1 MLSAFT
7 RSLPGL
13 VRRVSPRCFSPHRV
27 SPHRAGPRNF
37 RTRVPMLTLSF
48 SLAVSLTLSLA
59 LSTAFPREAHGQTAD
74 EETVTAIFNERLTT
88 GEMYYLLEDLSKN
101 IGPRLSGSE
110 GAERAVAWA
119 KEVMEGYGF
128 DRVYLQEVMVP
139 HWERGE
145 PEQVR
150 IVNVNE
156 GMIELT
162 ALAIGGSVPT
172 APVGLTAPVVVVHSL
187 EEVEELGREAVE
199 GKIVF
204 YNRRFDQTV
213 IATGPGYGGAVDQ
226 RTAGPSQAARFGAVG
241 VVIRSAG
248 SDFGDAPHTGGLRYL
263 EDVERIPAAALG
275 YQSADRLERALE
287 EQPEAMLYM
296 RLASKWHPDAL
307 SHNVIGEIRGSERPD
322 EIILVGGHLDSW
334 DVSEGAHDDGAGVVH
349 SIGVLRTFQKL
360 GIQPRHTI
368 RAVLFM
374 NEENG
379 LRGGLKYAEVAKET
393 GENHVIALES
403 DAGGFSPRGFGVSA
417 DDDVIERFRS
427 WLPLF
432 PQSTISYINKG
443 GGGADIG
450 PLRRETGTPTIGFN
464 PDSQRAFDYHHAP
477 TDVFEA
483 VNRRELELGGAS
495 IATLIYLIDKYG
507 LRDDM
512 AQ

>member
-1 MLSAFT
+1 ML
-7 RSLPGL
+7 
-13 VRRVSPRCFSPHRV
+13 SPHRGNM
-27 SPHRAGPRNF
+27 HGIAC
-37 RTRVPMLTLSF
+37 PMIARQAILGF
-48 SLAVSLTLSLA
+48 SLSLTLAAALA
-59 LSTAFPREAHGQTAD
+59 VTLAFSAAFPREIRAQTED
-74 EETVTAIFNERLTT
+74 EETVSAIFDERLTS
-88 GEMYYLLEDLSKN
+88 GEMYYLLEDLCKN

-139 HWERGE
+139 HWERGD

-150 IVNVNE
+150 IVNVE
-156 GMIELT
+156 GGMIELR
-162 ALAIGGSVPT
+162 ALAIGGSVAT
-172 APVGLTAPVVVVHSL
+172 APEGITAEVVVVHSVD
-187 EEVEELGREAVE
+187 EVDELGRDAIE

-204 YNRRFDQTV
+204 YNRPFDQTV
-213 IATGPGYGGAVDQ
+213 IGTGPGYGGAVTQ
-226 RTAGPSQAARFGAVG
+226 RSAGPSRAAMHGAVG
-241 VVIRSAG
+241 VVIRSVTSG
-248 SDFGDAPHTGGLRYL
+248 FDDEPHTGGLRYL

-275 YQSADRLERALE
+275 FQSADRLVEVLE
-287 EQPEAMLYM
+287 AQPDAQLYM
-296 RLASKWHPDAL
+296 HLSSKWHPDAL

-334 DVSEGAHDDGAGVVH
+334 DVAEGAHDDGAGTVH
-349 SIGVLRTFQKL
+349 AIGVLRTFMNL
-360 GIQPRHTI
+360 GIRPRHTI

-393 GENHVIALES
+393 GEKHVIALES
-403 DAGGFSPRGFGVSA
+403 DAGGFTPRGFGVTA
-417 DDDVIERFRS
+417 AADVIERFRS

-432 PQSTISYINKG
+432 PQNTISYINKG

-450 PLRRETGTPTIGFN
+450 PLRRETDTPTIGFI

-495 IATLIYLIDKYG
+495 IASLIYLIDKYG
-507 LRDDM
+507 LRDEK

>member
-7 RSLPGL
+7 GSLPGL
-13 VRRVSPRCFSPHRV
+13 ARRVSLRGVNPRRVSPRS
-27 SPHRAGPRNF
+27 F
-37 RTRVPMLTLSF
+37 RTRIPMRSLSF
-48 SLAVSLTLSLA
+48 SLAVSLALTLA
-59 LSTAFPREAHGQTAD
+59 LSTAFPREARAQTDD
-74 EETVTAIFNERLTT
+74 EQTVTAIFSERLTT
-88 GEMYYLLEDLSKN
+88 GEMYYLLEDLCKN

-139 HWERGE
+139 HWERGG

-150 IVNVNE
+150 IVNVDE
-156 GMIELT
+156 GMIELS

-296 RLASKWHPDAL
+296 RLDSKWHPDAL

-349 SIGVLRTFQKL
+349 SIGVLRTFQEL
-360 GIQPRHTI
+360 GIRPRHTI

-393 GENHVIALES
+393 GEKHLIALES
-403 DAGGFSPRGFGVSA
+403 DAGGFSPRGFGVTA

-432 PQSTISYINKG
+432 PQNTISYINKG

-450 PLRRETGTPTIGFN
+450 PLRRETGTPTIGFI

-507 LRDDM
+507 LRDEI

>member
-1 MLSAFT
+1 MLSPHQGNMHGIARKAILPYFL
-7 RSLPGL
+7 SLIL
-13 VRRVSPRCFSPHRV
+13 
-27 SPHRAGPRNF
+27 AA
-37 RTRVPMLTLSF
+37 TLAF
-48 SLAVSLTLSLA
+48 SLVISAV
-59 LSTAFPREAHGQTAD
+59 FPREVRAQTEAQTQALTQTED
-74 EETVTAIFNERLTT
+74 EQTVTAIFNERLTT
-88 GEMYYLLEDLSKN
+88 GEMYYLLEDLCKN

-139 HWERGE
+139 HWERGD

-150 IVNVNE
+150 IVDVE
-156 GMIELT
+156 DGMIELR

-172 APVGLTAPVVVVHSL
+172 APTGITAPVVVVHSI
-187 EEVEELGREAVE
+187 EEVEELGRDAIE

-204 YNRRFDQTV
+204 YNRAFDQTV
-213 IATGPGYGGAVDQ
+213 IGTGAGYGGAVGQ
-226 RTAGPSQAARFGAVG
+226 RSAGPSQAAKFGAVG
-241 VVIRSAG
+241 VVIRSVA
-248 SDFGDAPHTGGLRYL
+248 SNFDDAPHTGGLRYL
-263 EDVERIPAAALG
+263 SDVERIPAAALG
-275 YQSADRLERALE
+275 FQSADRLVRVLE
-287 EQPEAMLYM
+287 EQPDA
-296 RLASKWHPDAL
+296 RLFMHISSKWHPDAL

-334 DVSEGAHDDGAGVVH
+334 DVSEGAHDDGAGSVH
-349 SIGVLRTFQKL
+349 AIGVLRTFMKL
-360 GIQPRHTI
+360 GIRPRHTI

-379 LRGGLKYAEVAKET
+379 LRGGIKYAEVAKET
-393 GENHVIALES
+393 GEKHLIALES
-403 DAGGFSPRGFGVSA
+403 DAGGFSPRGFGASV
-417 DDDVIERFRS
+417 DDDVLERFRS

-432 PQSTISYINKG
+432 PQNTISYINKG

-450 PLRRETGTPTIGFN
+450 PLRRETGTPTIGFI

-507 LRDDM
+507 LKGEM

>member
-1 MLSAFT
+1 ML
-7 RSLPGL
+7 
-13 VRRVSPRCFSPHRV
+13 SPHRGNM
-27 SPHRAGPRNF
+27 HGIAC
-37 RTRVPMLTLSF
+37 PMIARQAILRF
-48 SLAVSLTLSLA
+48 SLSLTLAAALA
-59 LSTAFPREAHGQTAD
+59 VTLAFSAAFPREIRAQTED
-74 EETVTAIFNERLTT
+74 EETISAIFDERLTS
-88 GEMYYLLEDLSKN
+88 GEMYYLLEDLCKN

-128 DRVYLQEVMVP
+128 DRVYLQEVM
-139 HWERGE
+139 
-145 PEQVR
+145 
-150 IVNVNE
+150 
-156 GMIELT
+156 IELR
-162 ALAIGGSVPT
+162 ALAIGGSVAT
-172 APVGLTAPVVVVHSL
+172 APEGITAEVVVVHSVD
-187 EEVEELGREAVE
+187 EVDELGRDAIE

-204 YNRRFDQTV
+204 YNRPFDQTV
-213 IATGPGYGGAVDQ
+213 IGTGPGYGGAVTQ
-226 RTAGPSQAARFGAVG
+226 RSAGPSRAAMQGAVG
-241 VVIRSAG
+241 VVIRSVTSG
-248 SDFGDAPHTGGLRYL
+248 FDDAPHTGGLRYL

-275 YQSADRLERALE
+275 FQSADRLVEVLE
-287 EQPEAMLYM
+287 EQPDAQLYM
-296 RLASKWHPDAL
+296 HLSSKWHPDAL

-334 DVSEGAHDDGAGVVH
+334 DVAEGAHDDGAGTVH
-349 SIGVLRTFQKL
+349 AIGVLRTFMNL
-360 GIQPRHTI
+360 GIRPRHTI

-393 GENHVIALES
+393 GEKHLIALES
-403 DAGGFSPRGFGVSA
+403 DAGGFTPRGFGVSA

-432 PQSTISYINKG
+432 PQNTISYINKG

-450 PLRRETGTPTIGFN
+450 PLRRETDTPTIGFI

-495 IATLIYLIDKYG
+495 IASLIYLIDKYG
-507 LRDDM
+507 LRDEK

>member
-1 MLSAFT
+1 MLSKY
-7 RSLPGL
+7 PGSVSRGVL
-13 VRRVSPRCFSPHRV
+13 SGAARRAIPASF
-27 SPHRAGPRNF
+27 
-37 RTRVPMLTLSF
+37 LTLCIALPLAMAFSLGL
-48 SLAVSLTLSLA
+48 SLAVHQ
-59 LSTAFPREAHGQTAD
+59 EARAQTDD
-74 EETVTAIFNERLTT
+74 EQTVKAIFDERLTS
-88 GEMYYLLEDLSKN
+88 GEMYYLLEDLCKN

-139 HWERGE
+139 HWERGN

-150 IVNVNE
+150 IVDVKG
-156 GMIELT
+156 GMIALN

-172 APVGLTAPVVVVHSL
+172 APAGITAPVVVVHSI
-187 EEVEELGREAVE
+187 EEVEELGREVIE

-204 YNRRFDQTV
+204 YNRAFDQTV
-213 IATGPGYGGAVDQ
+213 IGTGAGYGGAVTQ
-226 RTAGPSQAARFGAVG
+226 RFAGPSQAAKFGAVG
-241 VVIRSAG
+241 VVIRSVA
-248 SDFGDAPHTGGLRYL
+248 SNFDDAPHTGGLRYL
-263 EDVERIPAAALG
+263 DDVERIPAAALG
-275 YQSADRLERALE
+275 FQSADRLVEVLE
-287 EQPEAMLYM
+287 AQPDARLYM
-296 RLASKWHPDAL
+296 HLSSKWHPDAL

-334 DVSEGAHDDGAGVVH
+334 DVAEGAHDDGAGTVH

-360 GIQPRHTI
+360 GIRPRHTI

-379 LRGGLKYAEVAKET
+379 LRGGIEYAEAAKET
-393 GENHVIALES
+393 GEKHVIALES
-403 DAGGFSPRGFGVSA
+403 DAGGFSPRGFGASV
-417 DDDVIERFRS
+417 DDDVLERFRS

-432 PQSTISYINKG
+432 PQNTISYINKG
-443 GGGADIG
+443 GGGADIA
-450 PLRRETGTPTIGFN
+450 PLRRETGTPTIGYI

-477 TDVFEA
+477 TDVFET

-507 LRDDM
+507 LRDEK

>member
-1 MLSAFT
+1 MLSKYPGAVFRGALSGAARRAIPASFLSLRIALPLAMAF
-7 RSLPGL
+7 SLGL
-13 VRRVSPRCFSPHRV
+13 
-27 SPHRAGPRNF
+27 
-37 RTRVPMLTLSF
+37 
-48 SLAVSLTLSLA
+48 SLAVHQ
-59 LSTAFPREAHGQTAD
+59 EACAQTDD
-74 EETVTAIFNERLTT
+74 EQTVKAIFDERLTS
-88 GEMYYLLEDLSKN
+88 GEMYYLLEDLCKN

-110 GAERAVAWA
+110 GAERAVTWA

-139 HWERGE
+139 HWERGN

-150 IVNVNE
+150 IVDVE
-156 GMIELT
+156 GGMIALN

-172 APVGLTAPVVVVHSL
+172 APAGITAPVVVVHSI

-204 YNRRFDQTV
+204 YNRAFDQTV
-213 IATGPGYGGAVDQ
+213 IGTGAGYGGAVTQ
-226 RTAGPSQAARFGAVG
+226 RFAGPSQAAKFGAVG
-241 VVIRSAG
+241 VVIRSVA
-248 SDFGDAPHTGGLRYL
+248 SNFDDAPHTGGLSYL

-275 YQSADRLERALE
+275 FQSADRLVEVLE
-287 EQPEAMLYM
+287 VQPDARLYM
-296 RLASKWHPDAL
+296 HLSSKWHPDAL

-334 DVSEGAHDDGAGVVH
+334 DVAEGAHDDGAGTVH

-360 GIQPRHTI
+360 GIRPRHTI

-379 LRGGLKYAEVAKET
+379 LRGGLKYAEAAKES
-393 GENHVIALES
+393 GEKHLIALES
-403 DAGGFSPRGFGVSA
+403 DAGGFSPRGFGASV
-417 DDDVIERFRS
+417 DDDVLERFRS

-432 PQSTISYINKG
+432 PQNTISYVNKG

-450 PLRRETGTPTIGFN
+450 PLRRETGTPTIGYI

-477 TDVFEA
+477 TDVFET

-507 LRDDM
+507 LRDEK

>member
-1 MLSAFT
+1 ML
-7 RSLPGL
+7 
-13 VRRVSPRCFSPHRV
+13 SPHRGNMHGIV
-27 SPHRAGPRNF
+27 R
-37 RTRVPMLTLSF
+37 PMIARQAILRFPL
-48 SLAVSLTLSLA
+48 SLTLAAALA
-59 LSTAFPREAHGQTAD
+59 VTLAFSAAFPREIRAQTED
-74 EETVTAIFNERLTT
+74 EKTVSAIFDERLTS
-88 GEMYYLLEDLSKN
+88 GEMYYLLEDLCKN

-139 HWERGE
+139 HWERGD

-150 IVNVNE
+150 IVNVE
-156 GMIELT
+156 GGMIELR
-162 ALAIGGSVPT
+162 ALAIGGSVAT
-172 APVGLTAPVVVVHSL
+172 APEGITAEVVVVHSVD
-187 EEVEELGREAVE
+187 EVDELGRDAIE

-204 YNRRFDQTV
+204 YNRPFDQTV
-213 IATGPGYGGAVDQ
+213 IGTGPGYGGAVTQ
-226 RTAGPSQAARFGAVG
+226 RSVGPSRAAMHGAVG
-241 VVIRSAG
+241 VVIRSVTSG
-248 SDFGDAPHTGGLRYL
+248 FDDAPHTGGLRYL

-275 YQSADRLERALE
+275 FQSADRLVEVLE
-287 EQPEAMLYM
+287 EQPDAQLYM
-296 RLASKWHPDAL
+296 HLSSKWHPDAL

-334 DVSEGAHDDGAGVVH
+334 DVAEGAHDDGAGTVH
-349 SIGVLRTFQKL
+349 AIGVLRTFMNL
-360 GIQPRHTI
+360 GIRPRHTI

-393 GENHVIALES
+393 GEQHVIALES

-432 PQSTISYINKG
+432 PQNTISYINKG

-450 PLRRETGTPTIGFN
+450 PLRRETDTPTIGFI

-495 IATLIYLIDKYG
+495 IASLIYLIDKYG
-507 LRDDM
+507 LRDEK